1 VSKILFYCQSSLGI
15 GHMVRSLRIA
25 GGLAR
30 HFEVHFLNGGERLAE
45 LEVPMGVDLIQLP
58 PITSDAEF
66 TRLLPMTPGLSLEET
81 FDQRRAMMMEACER
95 LSPDILLVELYP
107 FGRGQFSTELKPLL
121 KLARRQGARV
131 ACSLRDILV
140 ARSDPEA
147 YERKAVDN
155 MNRFFD
161 LLLVHS
167 DPAFQRLDAS
177 FSRLADIRAPVRYT
191 GYVVPEITT
200 QAGEREQCI
209 IASIG
214 GGRFGH
220 ELAEAVVRAAPLL
233 DGCIPHRI
241 QLYTGP
247 FCPDTVAARL
257 HELAAGRQNI
267 EVQRFTPDL
276 HRKLQTAALS
286 ISMGGYNTTMNI
298 LATGVRAMMM
308 GCTNNDGMD
317 QVERVEKLARLGV
330 IHSIRP
336 EDLEPAIF
344 ADRVVHCLAA
354 EPARTTL
361 DINGVDATATEL
373 YALLE
378 PENTNELG
386 STHQCLA

>member
-1 VSKILFYCQSSLGI
+1 
-15 GHMVRSLRIA
+15 MVRSLRIA
-25 GGLAR
+25 GGLGR
-30 HFEVHFLNGGERLAE
+30 HFDVHFLNGGERLAD
-45 LEVPMGVDLIQLP
+45 LKVPPEINLIQLP
-58 PITSDAEF
+58 AITSDAEF
-66 TRLLPMTPGLSLEET
+66 TSLKPMTPGLGLGET
-81 FDQRRAMMMEACER
+81 FDRRRAMMLEACER
-95 LSPDILLVELYP
+95 LSPDILLIELYP

-121 KLARRQGARV
+121 KLARRQGAQI

-140 ARSDPEA
+140 ARSDPDA
-147 YERKAVDN
+147 YERKVVEN

-167 DPAFQRLDAS
+167 DPAFQKLDDS
-177 FSRLADIRAPVRYT
+177 FSRLAEIRAPIRYT
-191 GYVVPEITT
+191 GYVAPEITT
-200 QAGEREQCI
+200 NAVQREECI

-233 DGCIPHRI
+233 AGRIPHRI
-241 QLYTGP
+241 RLYTGP

-257 HELAAGRQNI
+257 HELAAGQHNI

-308 GCTNNDGMD
+308 GCSNNDGMD
-317 QVERVEKLARLGV
+317 QVERVEKLGRLGV
-330 IHSIRP
+330 VNIIRP
-336 EDLEPAIF
+336 ADLEPAAF
-344 ADRVVHCLAA
+344 ADRAVHCLAT

-361 DINGVDATATEL
+361 NINGVDATASEL
-373 YALLE
+373 QALLE
-378 PENTNELG
+378 SGNLDEQR